1 MSKQYVNNNGV
12 LIPIESYAIK
22 AGNRSHLYGDGFF
35 ESIRV
40 INGKMI
46 NFSNHFKRLT
56 ETFKVLHMNPPAS
69 LTEDYLQKEINF
81 LIEQNNISSGG
92 KIRLSIDRKSGGTY
106 LPRTNDIDY
115 FIEAYSLPKNSFT
128 LNEAGHRVDI
138 YNDIKKH
145 INPLSNYKT
154 KNGLIYIMAKMY
166 AKEHQLDDVLLQNDK
181 LGIIES
187 SSANIFIVS
196 NGVLYTPALDA
207 GCLGG
212 TMRMM
217 IINLAIANNMKVYE
231 CVITPQNLLAA
242 DELFLTNAIKG
253 ITWVGNFRTKIYQNK
268 VVERIHRLL
277 TSQWN
282 KL

>member
-35 ESIRV
+35 ESIR
-40 INGKMI
+40 IIDGKMI
-46 NFSNHFKRLT
+46 NFENHYKRLR
-56 ETFKVLHMNPPAS
+56 ETFKVLYMNPPQS
-69 LTEDYLQKEINF
+69 LTQSYLESEINY
-81 LIEQNNISSGG
+81 LIEQNNITAGG
-92 KIRLSIDRKSGGTY
+92 KIRLSIDRKPGGTY

-115 FIEAYSLPKNSFT
+115 FIEAYSLPNNSFV
-128 LNEAGHRVDI
+128 LNEAGHRLDI
-138 YNDIKKH
+138 YNDIKKN

-166 AKEHQLDDVLLQNDK
+166 AKAHQLDDVFLQNDK

-196 NGVLYTPALDA
+196 NGVLYTPALDS

-212 TMRMM
+212 TMRMQ
-217 IINLAIANNMKVYE
+217 IINLAIENNMKVYE

-242 DELFLTNAIKG
+242 DELFLTNAIIG
-253 ITWVGNFRTKIYQNK
+253 ITWTGNFRTKIYHNE
-268 VVERIHRLL
+268 VVKKIHQLL
-277 TSQWN
+277 IDKWN
-282 KL
+282 

>member
-35 ESIRV
+35 ESIRI

-46 NFSNHFKRLT
+46 NFKNHFKRLT
-56 ETFKVLHMNPPAS
+56 ETFKVLYMNPPPG
-69 LTEDYLQKEINF
+69 LTEAYLEEEINF
-81 LIEQNNISSGG
+81 LIAQNGINKGG
-92 KIRLSIDRKSGGTY
+92 KIRLSIDRKPGGTY

-115 FIEAYSLPKNSFT
+115 FIEAYALPNNSFV
-128 LNEAGHRVDI
+128 LNEAGNRVDI
-138 YNDIKKH
+138 YNDIKKN

-154 KNGLIYIMAKMY
+154 KNGLVYIMGKMY
-166 AKEHQLDDVLLQNDK
+166 AKRHQLDDVLLQNDK

-196 NGVLYTPALDA
+196 NGVLYTPALDS

-212 TMRMM
+212 TMRMQ
-217 IINLAIANNMKVYE
+217 IINLALENNMKVYE

-242 DELFLTNAIKG
+242 DELFLSNAITG
-253 ITWVGNFRTKIYQNK
+253 ITWVGNFRTKIYHNNTVKSIHQLLINK
-268 VVERIHRLL
+268 W
-277 TSQWN
+277 Q
-282 KL
+282 

>member
-22 AGNRSHLYGDGFF
+22 AGNRGHLYGDGFF

-46 NFSNHFKRLT
+46 NFGSHFKRLT
-56 ETFKVLHMNPPAS
+56 ETFKVLFMNPPHV
-69 LTEDYLQKEINF
+69 LTQEYLEKEINF
-81 LIEQNNISSGG
+81 LLVQNGITEGG
-92 KIRLSIDRKSGGTY
+92 KIRLSIDRKPGGTY

-115 FIEAYSLPKNSFT
+115 FIEAYPLPQNTFT
-128 LNEAGHRVDI
+128 LNEAGYRVDI
-138 YNDIKKH
+138 YNDIKKN

-154 KNGLIYIMAKMY
+154 KNGLIYIMGKLY
-166 AKEHQLDDVLLQNDK
+166 AKAHQLDDVLLQNDK
-181 LGIIES
+181 LGIIETT
-187 SSANIFIVS
+187 SANIFIVS

-212 TMRMM
+212 TMRMQ
-217 IINLAIANNMKVYE
+217 IINLALANNMKVYE

-242 DELFLTNAIKG
+242 DELFLTNAITG
-253 ITWVGNFRTKIYQNK
+253 VTWVGNFRTKIYHHT
-268 VVERIHRLL
+268 VVEKIHHLL
-277 TSQWN
+277 IN
-282 KL
+282 KWI

>member
-1 MSKQYVNNNGV
+1 MSKQYVNNNGI
-12 LIPIESYAIK
+12 LIPVESYAIK
-22 AGNRSHLYGDGFF
+22 AGNRGHLYGDGFF

-46 NFSNHFKRLT
+46 NFSNHFKRLS
-56 ETFKVLHMNPPAS
+56 ETFKVLQMNPPTS
-69 LTEDYLQKEINF
+69 LTEDYLKKEIRY
-81 LIEQNNISSGG
+81 LIEQNGITQGG
-92 KIRLSIDRKSGGTY
+92 KIRLSIDRKAGGTY

-115 FIEAYSLPKNSFT
+115 FIEAESLPKNSFT
-128 LNEAGHRVDI
+128 LNEAGYRVDI

-166 AKEHQLDDVLLQNDK
+166 AKAHQLDDVLLQNDK

-231 CVITPQNLLAA
+231 CIITPQNLLAA

-268 VVERIHRLL
+268 VVEKIHTIL
-277 TSQWN
+277 TNQWN
-282 KL
+282 K

>member
-35 ESIRV
+35 ESIR
-40 INGKMI
+40 IIDGKMI
-46 NFSNHFKRLT
+46 NFENHYKRLR
-56 ETFKVLHMNPPAS
+56 ETFKVLYMNPPQS
-69 LTEDYLQKEINF
+69 LTQSYLESEINY
-81 LIEQNNISSGG
+81 LIEQNNITAGG
-92 KIRLSIDRKSGGTY
+92 KIRLSIDRKPGGTY

-115 FIEAYSLPKNSFT
+115 FIEAYSLPNNSFV
-128 LNEAGHRVDI
+128 LNEAGHRLDI
-138 YNDIKKH
+138 YNDIKKN

-166 AKEHQLDDVLLQNDK
+166 AKAHQLDEVFLQNDK

-196 NGVLYTPALDA
+196 NGVLYTPALDS

-212 TMRMM
+212 TMRMQ
-217 IINLAIANNMKVYE
+217 IINLAIENNMKVYE

-242 DELFLTNAIKG
+242 DELFLTNAIIG
-253 ITWVGNFRTKIYQNK
+253 ITWTGNFRTKIYHNE
-268 VVERIHRLL
+268 VVKKIHQLL
-277 TSQWN
+277 IDKWN
-282 KL
+282 